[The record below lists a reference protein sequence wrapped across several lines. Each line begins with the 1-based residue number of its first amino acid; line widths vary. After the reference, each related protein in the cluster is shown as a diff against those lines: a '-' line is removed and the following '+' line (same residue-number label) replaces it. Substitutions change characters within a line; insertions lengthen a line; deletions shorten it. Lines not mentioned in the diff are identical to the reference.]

1 MIKRK
6 LTNVRTGVEKH
17 VERLTGFGKILFNRP
32 IFKFFIFLVIQ
43 IIISFISEFFSG
55 NILLRAVINIISIL
69 ISIYF
74 VAILVY
80 LIRRWFQRLLN
91 SENIFILIASY
102 ILLILGILL
111 FLSTLFDLAEILGIG
126 YLKYGICSDS
136 FNSSMIKTDPQA
148 SKGFFYFTSITFFS
162 VGYGDICP
170 MGIDKTLAVLTAFI
184 GHLISVIIVVLI
196 INNYIKK
203 KEEG

>member
-1 MIKRK
+1 
-6 LTNVRTGVEKH
+6 
-17 VERLTGFGKILFNRP
+17 
-32 IFKFFIFLVIQ
+32 
-43 IIISFISEFFSG
+43 
-55 NILLRAVINIISIL
+55 VINIISIL

-80 LIRRWFQRLLN
+80 LIRKWFQKLL
-91 SENIFILIASY
+91 SAENIFILIASY

-111 FLSTLFDLAEILGIG
+111 FLSTLFDFAEILGFG
-126 YLKYGICSDS
+126 YLKYGVCSDN
-136 FNSSMIKTDPQA
+136 FNGSMIKTDIQA
-148 SKGFFYFTSITFFS
+148 SKSFFYFTAITFFS

-196 INNYIKK
+196 INNYIRK
-203 KEEG
+203 KEDG